1 MNDNARVGTMR
12 ERPSWVGVSED
23 TTANWGPWPNRV
35 ELAFPYFMLGLGVLI
50 HLSSSEQPAGHQRV
64 TLALAGAALCW
75 VALTDTLPRRFRP
88 AGRLLPLLSLAGV
101 LALAAVLMAREVP
114 YLLFMIV
121 GFFHALRL
129 RPLWAMWAGLA
140 VTSVLINSVAAGGPE
155 ETLSNSPELF
165 LPVVVVQTLAI
176 GGGSLMADKL
186 LEQSAKRREAL
197 EKLEAAMTENAGLHR
212 QLLAQAREAGV
223 LDERQ
228 RLSRE
233 IHDTL
238 AQGFTGIITQL
249 EAARSDPPEQERH
262 LATAAALARE
272 NLAEARRAVHALRPE
287 ALDTAQLPEAL
298 RGVAGRWSDRA
309 RVPIEVTTTGTVR
322 PLHPEVE
329 ATLLRI
335 TQEALTNVDKHAAAG
350 RAGLTLSYMEDQV
363 TLDVR
368 DDGRG
373 FDPGGSRPGGYGL
386 SGMRHRAERLAGTL
400 VVESEPGGG
409 TAISVN
415 LPAITAVE
423 DR

>member
-1 MNDNARVGTMR
+1 MQ
-12 ERPSWVGVSED
+12 ERPSWTGLSDD
-23 TTANWGPWPNRV
+23 TPAQWAPWARRV
-35 ELAFPYFMLGLGVLI
+35 ELWFPYLMLGLCVAI
-50 HLSSSEQPAGHQRV
+50 QPISSSQPAGHQRT
-64 TLALAGAALCW
+64 TLVLAGVALCW
-75 VALTDTLPRRFRP
+75 VALTDTLPRLRVP
-88 AGRLLPLLSLAGV
+88 DNQWWPLLSLAGL
-101 LALAAVLMAREVP
+101 LALASVLMARETL
-114 YLLFMIV
+114 YLLFLIV

-129 RPLWAMWAGLA
+129 RPVWLMLLGLLT
-140 VTSVLINSVAAGGPE
+140 TSVLINSLAGGGPRE
-155 ETLSNSPELF
+155 ALSESPEVF
-165 LPVVVVQTLAI
+165 IPVVLVQTLAI
-176 GGGSLMADKL
+176 AGGSLMGDKL
-186 LEQSAKRREAL
+186 MEQSAKRRETL

-249 EAARSDPPEQERH
+249 EAARNEPADRDRH
-262 LATAAALARE
+262 LDLATALARE

-287 ALDTAQLPEAL
+287 ALDAAQLPDAL
-298 RGVAGRWSDRA
+298 RGVAGRWSDRTG
-309 RVPIEVTTTGTVR
+309 VPIEFTTTGTVR

-363 TLDVR
+363 TLDLR

-373 FDPGGSRPGGYGL
+373 FDPAGPRPDGYGL
-386 SGMRHRAERLAGTL
+386 SGMRQRAERLAGSL
-400 VVESEPGGG
+400 HVESEPGAG

>member
-1 MNDNARVGTMR
+1 MGSKQ
-12 ERPSWVGVSED
+12 EPPSWVGVSED

-35 ELAFPYFMLGLGVLI
+35 EQAFPYFMLGLGVLI
-50 HLSSSEQPAGHQRV
+50 HLFSSEQPAAHQRV

-88 AGRLLPLLSLAGV
+88 AGRLLPLLSLTGV
-101 LALAAVLMAREVP
+101 LVLAAALMAREVP

-140 VTSVLINSVAAGGPE
+140 VTSVLINSVADGGPE
-155 ETLSNSPELF
+155 ETLWNSPELF

-197 EKLEAAMTENAGLHR
+197 ERLEAAMTENAGLHR

-249 EAARSDPPEQERH
+249 EAARSDPVEQERH
-262 LATAAALARE
+262 LATATALARE

-298 RGVAGRWSDRA
+298 RGVAGRWADRA

-373 FDPGGSRPGGYGL
+373 FDPGSPRPDGYGL

-415 LPAITAVE
+415 LPAITAAE